1 MATEA
6 CNNGKVHY
14 LLPILHKADGGQ
26 VAKQDILN
34 VEKSK
39 LLPAA
44 SLFTLTSD
52 CCHCLAYISFTC
64 RLYLLPP
71 EVKLSRTFFSVRT
84 ELWFEALFLTTTVPY
99 TISRE
104 HHGASPTLGPLQS

>member
-1 MATEA
+1 MAVEG
-6 CNNGKVHY
+6 CSNGKVHY

-34 VEKSK
+34 VDKSK

-64 RLYLLPP
+64 HLYLLRP
-71 EVKLSRTFFSVRT
+71 ELKLSRTFCLSASNIGLKLCFSRR
-84 ELWFEALFLTTTVPY
+84 LSLRP
-99 TISRE
+99 
-104 HHGASPTLGPLQS
+104 